1 MKYSKKIVTMVIA
14 LNIPFTVAV
23 LYLNSRGMMVSD
35 ELVRGWFRFTGIELV
50 AIAGIKVAEVV
61 RDGHG

>member
-1 MKYSKKIVTMVIA
+1 MKYSKKIVTLVIA
-14 LNIPFTVAV
+14 LNIPFAIAV

-61 RDGHG
+61 RDGH

>member
-1 MKYSKKIVTMVIA
+1 MKYSKKIVTLVIA

-50 AIAGIKVAEVV
+50 ALAGIKVAEVV
-61 RDGHG
+61 RGE